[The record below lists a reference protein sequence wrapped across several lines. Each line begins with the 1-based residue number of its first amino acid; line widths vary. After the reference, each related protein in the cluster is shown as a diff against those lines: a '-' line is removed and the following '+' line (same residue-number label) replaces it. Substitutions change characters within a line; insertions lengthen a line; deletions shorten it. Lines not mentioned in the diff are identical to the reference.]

1 MLNIKKEKKEG
12 EIKISLEGR
21 LDTATSAQLDI
32 EVQSSLDNVEKLIF
46 DLSGLEYISSAGLR
60 VFLSAQK
67 IMNKKGSM
75 VVQNAS
81 EDVKDIFEMT
91 GFSELFTIE

>member
-67 IMNKKGSM
+67 IMNKKGSII
-75 VVQNAS
+75 VQNAS